1 MAILDKIRT
10 KSGRSKPLLGC
21 KLGLCLLVT
30 KETSVLV
37 MTAKQLGAEIALCSA
52 NPLTIQDDIAAFL
65 SSEGVIIFSWKG
77 ETIKEYKACIQ
88 QVLKFRPHILTGE
101 CAELHIFAHGS
112 KIKYICGGTEETT
125 SSAKRLKSLA
135 SKKRLMYPIKAVNDA
150 NTKYMFDNRY
160 GTGQSTIDAILRTTG
175 NQNQIICFLLVLIN
189 LP

>member
-1 MAILDKIRT
+1 M
-10 KSGRSKPLLGC
+10 
-21 KLGLCLLVT
+21 
-30 KETSVLV
+30 
-37 MTAKQLGAEIALCSA
+37 CSA

-77 ETIKEYKACIQ
+77 ETIKEHKACIQ
-88 QVLKFRPHILTGE
+88 QVLKFRLHILTGE
-101 CAELHIFAHGS
+101 CAELHIFAHRS

-125 SSAKRLKSLA
+125 SSTKSLKSLV
-135 SKKRLMYPIKAVNDA
+135 SKKRLIYPIKAVNDA